1 MESLQLHPVSQFQPD
16 TDNIKRNLIKKGVF
30 PTPKIVHTIRK
41 KQIQKHNR
49 KLNKL
54 TKNQPP
60 PLTESQQQTLLEEQH
75 FQTLKHEYREFTK
88 AIESLSTSNTQS
100 LFMKG
105 KHWEGLRKIEFLER
119 VRVKEECG
127 EEKVKRESL
136 KELKEMFGGRKMDEL
151 KWVFDDDIEVG
162 EGWFNG
168 ESEMLGGEKKRRK
181 RSESEVIRFLVDR
194 LSDREITTKDWKFS
208 RIMKLSEL
216 PFTEGQLLM
225 ILELLGAKGCWKQA
239 LSVVQWVYNHKDQR
253 KFQSRF
259 VYTKLLA
266 VLGKSR
272 RPKEALQIFNLMRGN
287 VHVYPDNAAYHS
299 IAVTLGQAG
308 LMKDLMNI
316 VELMRQKPKTIK
328 FTHHKN
334 WDPVIE
340 PDVVIYNAVLN
351 ACVPSKQ
358 WKGVSWVFKQLKKS
372 GLKPNGATYGLAMEV
387 MLESGKYDLVHE
399 LFEKMTRSGEVPEA
413 LTYKV
418 LVKTFWR
425 QGKVDE
431 AVEAVSDMEKRG
443 VTGTASVYHE
453 LACCLCNCGRW
464 QEAVMMVEKIRSF
477 SHARPLEYTFTSMIM
492 SSMDGG
498 HVNNCIHIFEYMK
511 VRYAPNIGTI
521 NAMLKVYGRNDTFSK
536 AKELFEDIKLAKS
549 DPFAT
554 PENGSGSSVTPDVYT
569 YSEMLEASASAHQ
582 WEYFEHVYKEMTLS
596 DCRLDQDKHL
606 SLLIKASKAG
616 KCHLLEHAFDTILK
630 AGEIPHHLL
639 FFELVIQ
646 AIAQQNYARA
656 VILVNTMAYAPFQVA
671 EKQWTYLFKENGDRI
686 SHENLKSLLDALTNC
701 DVVSEPTVSNLSRSL
716 HVLCGLGKSKNFS
729 TVILPGSENTV
740 IDKNEGVNG
749 RNGNMPKISRRV
761 MMESAKFGN
770 EILVSSKH
778 AESDIFTFNH
788 DQVYIGDD
796 NDFMVS
802 RPRNRDIKDRVS
814 LHGDKQECADHQV
827 PDMASNSLDEELWDD
842 GSYEEDDDDDDGEGI
857 PGKPSAHEILEAWKE
872 MRKD

>member
-1 MESLQLHPVSQFQPD
+1 MEALQLHPVSQFQPN
-16 TDNIKRNLIKKGVF
+16 TDNIKRNLIKKGIF

-75 FQTLKHEYREFTK
+75 FQTLKHEYKEFTK
-88 AIESLSTSNTQS
+88 AIESISNSKTQS

-105 KHWEGLRKIEFLER
+105 KPWEGLRKIEFLER

-127 EEKVKRESL
+127 GENVKRESL
-136 KELKEMFGGRKMDEL
+136 KELKEMFGGRKIDEL
-151 KWVFDDDIEVG
+151 KWVFDDDIEM
-162 EGWFNG
+162 EEDWFND
-168 ESEMLGGEKKRRK
+168 ESETWGVEKKKRK

-253 KFQSRF
+253 KYRSRTAFKQS
-259 VYTKLLA
+259 A
-266 VLGKSR
+266 GKV
-272 RPKEALQIFNLMRGN
+272 GN

-316 VELMRQKPKTIK
+316 VELMRQKPKAVK
-328 FTHHKN
+328 FSHHKN

-399 LFEKMTRSGEVPEA
+399 LFEKMMRSGEVPEA

-418 LVKTFWR
+418 LVRTFWR

-431 AVEAVSDMEKRG
+431 ALEAVSEMEKRG

-453 LACCLCNCGRW
+453 LACCVCNYGRW

-511 VRYAPNIGTI
+511 ERYAPNIGTI
-521 NAMLKVYGRNDTFSK
+521 NTMLKVYGRNDMFSK
-536 AKELFEDIKLAKS
+536 AKELFEDVKLANS

-554 PENGSGSSVTPDVYT
+554 PENGSGSSVIPDVYT
-569 YSEMLEASASAHQ
+569 YSEMLEACVSAHH

-606 SLLIKASKAG
+606 SLLIKASRAG
-616 KCHLLEHAFDTILK
+616 KCHLLEHAFDTILE

-646 AIAQQNYARA
+646 AIIQNNYERA
-656 VILVNTMAYAPFQVA
+656 VILVNTMAYAPFQVS
-671 EKQWTYLFKENGDRI
+671 EKQWTYLFKENEDRI
-686 SHENLKSLLDALTNC
+686 SLENLKSLLDALTNC

-716 HVLCGLGKSKNFS
+716 HVLCGLGTSRNIS
-729 TVILPGSENTV
+729 SIILPGSENTV
-740 IDKNEGVNG
+740 NDQNEGVDG
-749 RNGNMPKISRRV
+749 RNGNMPNISRRMV
-761 MMESAKFGN
+761 IEGAKSGN
-770 EILVSSKH
+770 EIIVSSKH
-778 AESDIFTFNH
+778 AERDIFTFNH

-802 RPRNRDIKDRVS
+802 RPRNCDIIDRVS
-814 LHGDKQECADHQV
+814 LHDDKQEHADHQV
-827 PDMASNSLDEELWDD
+827 KDMSCNS
-842 GSYEEDDDDDDGEGI
+842 
-857 PGKPSAHEILEAWKE
+857 
-872 MRKD
+872 

>member
-1 MESLQLHPVSQFQPD
+1 MFIFQSHNHITGLSLYVVSCLSLKSESPNSEFNSLLFIPMEALQLHPVSHFQPD

-30 PTPKIVHTIRK
+30 PTPKIVHIIRK

-75 FQTLKHEYREFTK
+75 FQALKHEYKEFTK
-88 AIESLSTSNTQS
+88 AVESVSNSKTQS
-100 LFMKG
+100 FFMKG
-105 KHWEGLRKIEFLER
+105 KPWEGLRKIEFLER

-127 EEKVKRESL
+127 GEKIKRESL
-136 KELKEMFGGRKMDEL
+136 KELKEMFGGRKLDEL
-151 KWVFDDDIEVG
+151 KWVFDDDIEIE

-168 ESEMLGGEKKRRK
+168 ESETLGGEKKRRK

-208 RIMKLSEL
+208 RIMKLSGL

-239 LSVVQWVYNHKDQR
+239 LSVVQWVYNHKDHM
-253 KFQSRF
+253 KYQSRF

-316 VELMRQKPKTIK
+316 VELMRQKPKAVK
-328 FTHHKN
+328 FMHNKN

-340 PDVVIYNAVLN
+340 PDLVIYNAVLN
-351 ACVPSKQ
+351 ACVPSKR

-443 VTGTASVYHE
+443 VTGTASVYHG
-453 LACCLCNCGRW
+453 LACCLCNYGRW
-464 QEAVMMVEKIRSF
+464 QEAVMTVEKIRRF
-477 SHARPLEYTFTSMIM
+477 SHARPLEYTFTGMIM

-511 VRYAPNIGTI
+511 ERYAPNIGTI
-521 NAMLKVYGRNDTFSK
+521 NTMLKVYGRNDMFSK
-536 AKELFEDIKLAKS
+536 AKELFEDVKLAKA

-554 PENGSGSSVTPDVYT
+554 PEDGSGSSVIPDVYT
-569 YSEMLEASASAHQ
+569 YSEMLEASASAHH

-596 DCRLDQDKHL
+596 NFQLDQDKHL
-606 SLLIKASKAG
+606 SLLIKASRAG
-616 KCHLLEHAFDTILK
+616 KCHHLLEHAFDTILE
-630 AGEIPHHLL
+630 AGEIPHHLF

-646 AIAQQNYARA
+646 AIAQNNYERA
-656 VILVNTMAYAPFQVA
+656 VILVNTMAYAPFRVS
-671 EKQWTYLFKENGDRI
+671 EKQWTYLFKENEDRI
-686 SHENLKSLLDALTNC
+686 NHENLKSLLDALTNC

-716 HVLCGLGKSKNFS
+716 HVLCGLGTLRNISS
-729 TVILPGSENTV
+729 IILPGSENTLNDQKED
-740 IDKNEGVNG
+740 IDG
-749 RNGNMPKISRRV
+749 RNRNMPNIPRRM
-761 MMESAKFGN
+761 MMESAKSRN
-770 EILVSSKH
+770 EILVSGLGTVISK
-778 AESDIFTFNH
+778 
-788 DQVYIGDD
+788 
-796 NDFMVS
+796 
-802 RPRNRDIKDRVS
+802 IK
-814 LHGDKQECADHQV
+814 
-827 PDMASNSLDEELWDD
+827 
-842 GSYEEDDDDDDGEGI
+842 
-857 PGKPSAHEILEAWKE
+857 
-872 MRKD
+872 